1 MVSRSPRIKEVRP
14 VLWIL
19 LLPMLAAGCASTSE
33 PRGPAAITGPIVARN
48 LTISIG
54 TAPTIHVKQA
64 ASDPCGIIF
73 ALRSST
79 RVLRRTGDGRMT
91 SASESDLTVGQRV
104 SVWTDVVLD
113 SCPAQA
119 SADAVEILE

>member
-1 MVSRSPRIKEVRP
+1 MSRSPRIKEVRA

-19 LLPMLAAGCASTSE
+19 PLSMLATGCASTSE

-54 TAPTIHVKQA
+54 SPPTIHVKQA
-64 ASDPCGIIF
+64 ANDPCGIIF
-73 ALRSST
+73 VLRSST
-79 RVLRRTGDGRMT
+79 RVLRRTGDGRT
-91 SASESDLTVGQRV
+91 ASASESDLTVGQRV

-119 SADAVEILE
+119 SADVVEIIE